1 MVSAPLPPAG
11 NTTGVDMPKKY
22 GRIARFVCPLSF
34 LFPSMIKVNQ
44 AIEKA
49 DVLIEAMRWI
59 RQHRGKITVIKIG
72 GSLME
77 DEAAM
82 THLLLDTVFMESV
95 GMQPVIVHG
104 GGKAISDAMQSAGI
118 EPRFVQG
125 RRYTDSASLD
135 IVKRVLGK
143 EINEQLVRQ
152 LNLYEGQAEPLSVC
166 ADSNVLFGNKLALTD
181 EFGAEVDMGWVG
193 TITRVDTA
201 PIHKLCEQGIIP
213 VIPSIALM
221 NDGTGQAL
229 NVNADTV
236 ATAVAKELHAEKLIY
251 VSEVNGLRTDP
262 NDPDSMIDSLSAE
275 QARQLLASGSIVGG
289 MIPKIQACLETL
301 ERGVNKIHII
311 NGRLRH
317 ALLLE
322 IFTSMGVGTEIIGP

>member
-1 MVSAPLPPAG
+1 M
-11 NTTGVDMPKKY
+11 M
-22 GRIARFVCPLSF
+22 
-34 LFPSMIKVNQ
+34 KVYQ
-44 AIEKA
+44 AMEKA
-49 DVLIEAMRWI
+49 DVLIEAMKWI

-82 THLLLDTVFMESV
+82 MHLMLDVVFMESV
-95 GMQPVIVHG
+95 GMRPVIVHG
-104 GGKAISDAMQSAGI
+104 GGKAISDAMHTAGI
-118 EPRFVQG
+118 EPRFIQG

-143 EINEQLVRQ
+143 EISEQLVRKIEEF
-152 LNLYEGQAEPLSVC
+152 EGQAKPLGIC
-166 ADSNVLFGNKLALTD
+166 FNSNVLYGEKLALTD
-181 EFGAEVDMGWVG
+181 EHGKEVDMGWVG
-193 TITRVDTA
+193 TITRVDTT
-201 PIHKLCEQGIIP
+201 PIRQLYEQGIIP

-221 NDGTGQAL
+221 EDGTEQAL
-229 NVNADTV
+229 NVNADTA
-236 ATAVAKELHAEKLIY
+236 ATAVAKELAAEKLVY

-262 NDPDSMIDSLSAE
+262 DDPNSMIDSITAE
-275 QARQLLASGSIVGG
+275 QARQMLSSGSIVGG

-322 IFTSMGVGTEIIGP
+322 IFTSMGVGTEITSP

>member
-1 MVSAPLPPAG
+1 MMK
-11 NTTGVDMPKKY
+11 VD
-22 GRIARFVCPLSF
+22 
-34 LFPSMIKVNQ
+34 Q

-82 THLLLDTVFMESV
+82 VHLLLDTVFMESV

-143 EINEQLVRQ
+143 TINEQLIRQ

-166 ADSNVLFGNKLALTD
+166 ADSNVLFGQKLALTD

-193 TITRVDTA
+193 AVTRVDTA
-201 PIHKLCEQGIIP
+201 PIRKMCEQGIIP

-221 NDGTGQAL
+221 EDGSGQAL
-229 NVNADTV
+229 NVNADTA
-236 ATAVAKELHAEKLIY
+236 ATAVAKELHAEKLVF

-262 NDPDSMIDSLSAE
+262 NDPNSMIDSLTAE

-322 IFTSMGVGTEIIGP
+322 IFTSMGVGTEITGP

>member
-1 MVSAPLPPAG
+1 MSGLVLHAPLTP
-11 NTTGVDMPKKY
+11 
-22 GRIARFVCPLSF
+22 FLS
-34 LFPSMIKVNQ
+34 MMNK
-44 AIEKA
+44 AMEKA
-49 DVLIEAMRWI
+49 DVLIEAMKWI

-104 GGKAISDAMQSAGI
+104 GGAAISQAMQTAGI

-125 RRYTDSASLD
+125 RRYTDSDSLN

-143 EINEQLVRQ
+143 EINEQLVGQ
-152 LNLYEGQAEPLSVC
+152 INFFEGQAKSLSVC
-166 ADSNVLFGNKLALTD
+166 CDSNVLFGKKLTLTD
-181 EFGAEVDMGWVG
+181 EYGAEVDMGWVG
-193 TITRVDTA
+193 TITRIDTDS
-201 PIHKLCEQGIIP
+201 IRNLCSQGIVP
-213 VIPSIALM
+213 VIPSVALM
-221 NDGTGQAL
+221 DDGSGQAL
-229 NVNADTV
+229 NVNADTA
-236 ATAVAKELHAEKLIY
+236 ATAVAKELHAEKLVY
-251 VSEVNGLRTDP
+251 VSEVNGVRTDP
-262 NDPDSMIDSLSAE
+262 NNPNSMIDSITAE
-275 QARQLLASGSIVGG
+275 QARQMLASGSIVGG

-322 IFTSMGVGTEIIGP
+322 VFTSMGVGTEITNQ

>member
-1 MVSAPLPPAG
+1 M
-11 NTTGVDMPKKY
+11 M
-22 GRIARFVCPLSF
+22 
-34 LFPSMIKVNQ
+34 MKVHQ

-59 RQHRGKITVIKIG
+59 RQHRNTITVIKIG
-72 GSLME
+72 GSLLE

-82 THLLLDTVFMESV
+82 MHLLLDTVFMESV

-104 GGKAISDAMQSAGI
+104 GGKPISDAMKAAGI

-125 RRYTDSASLD
+125 RRYTDSESLE

-143 EINEQLVRQ
+143 EINEQLVEQ
-152 LNLYEGQAEPLSVC
+152 LTMFEGHAQPLSVC
-166 ADSNVLFGNKLALTD
+166 FDSNVLFGKKLVLTD
-181 EFGAEVDMGWVG
+181 EHGAEVDMGWVG
-193 TITRVDTA
+193 TVTRVDTDA
-201 PIHKLCEQGIIP
+201 IRKLCAQEIIP
-213 VIPSIALM
+213 VIPSVALVD
-221 NDGTGQAL
+221 DGSGQLL
-229 NVNADTV
+229 NVNADTA
-236 ATAVAKELHAEKLIY
+236 ATAVARELQAEKLVY

-262 NDPDSMIDSLSAE
+262 DDPNSMIDSLTAE
-275 QARQLLASGSIVGG
+275 QARKMLTSGSIVGG

-322 IFTSMGVGTEIIGP
+322 IFTSMGVGTEITSP

>member
-1 MVSAPLPPAG
+1 M
-11 NTTGVDMPKKY
+11 MH
-22 GRIARFVCPLSF
+22 
-34 LFPSMIKVNQ
+34 Q

-49 DVLIEAMRWI
+49 DVLIEAMKWI
-59 RQHRGKITVIKIG
+59 REHRGKITVIKIG

-77 DEAAM
+77 DEAAIM
-82 THLLLDTVFMESV
+82 HLLLDTVFMESV
-95 GMQPVIVHG
+95 GMHPVIVHG
-104 GGKAISDAMQSAGI
+104 GGKAISDAMQGAGL

-143 EINEQLVRQ
+143 EISEQLVRQ
-152 LNLYEGQAEPLSVC
+152 INMFEGQARSLSVC
-166 ADSNVLFGNKLALTD
+166 SDSNVLFGEKLALAD
-181 EFGAEVDMGWVG
+181 ERGTAVDMGWVG

-201 PIHKLCEQGIIP
+201 PILELCEQRIIP
-213 VIPSIALM
+213 IIPSIALM
-221 NDGTGQAL
+221 DDGTEQAL
-229 NVNADTV
+229 NVNADTA
-236 ATAVAKELHAEKLIY
+236 ATAVAKELHAEKLVY

-262 NDPDSMIDSLSAE
+262 DDPKSMIDSISAE
-275 QARQLLASGSIVGG
+275 QARQMLASGCIVGG

-322 IFTSMGVGTEIIGP
+322 IFTSMGIGTEITSP

>member
-1 MVSAPLPPAG
+1 MMHEA
-11 NTTGVDMPKKY
+11 
-22 GRIARFVCPLSF
+22 
-34 LFPSMIKVNQ
+34 MIK
-44 AIEKA
+44 A
-49 DVLIEAMRWI
+49 DALVEALKWI

-77 DEAAM
+77 DRESM
-82 THLLLDTVFMESV
+82 RHLMVDIVFMESV

-104 GGKAISDAMQSAGI
+104 GGKAINDAMQSAGL

-143 EINEQLVRQ
+143 EINEKLIEQIREL
-152 LNLYEGQAEPLSVC
+152 EGQAESLSVSC
-166 ADSNVLFGNKLALTD
+166 DSNVLFGKKLALLD
-181 EFGAEVDMGWVG
+181 ESGAEVDMGWVG
-193 TITRVDTA
+193 TITRVDAA
-201 PIHKLCEQGIIP
+201 PIRKLCEQGIVP
-213 VIPSIALM
+213 VIPSVALM
-221 NDGTGQAL
+221 DDGSGQAL
-229 NVNADTV
+229 NVNADTA
-236 ATAVAKELHAEKLIY
+236 ATAIAKELHAEKLVY

-262 NDPDSMIDSLSAE
+262 NDPDSMIDSITAE
-275 QARQLLASGSIVGG
+275 QARQMLASGAIVGG

-301 ERGVNKIHII
+301 ERGVQKIHVI

-322 IFTSMGVGTEIIGP
+322 IFTSSGVGTEITSP

>member
-1 MVSAPLPPAG
+1 M
-11 NTTGVDMPKKY
+11 M
-22 GRIARFVCPLSF
+22 
-34 LFPSMIKVNQ
+34 MHQ
-44 AIEKA
+44 AMEKA
-49 DVLIEAMRWI
+49 DVLIEAMKWI
-59 RQHRGKITVIKIG
+59 RQHRGKMTVIKIG

-82 THLLLDTVFMESV
+82 MHLMLDTVFMESV
-95 GMQPVIVHG
+95 GMCPVIVHG

-143 EINEQLVRQ
+143 ETSDQLVQQIRMF
-152 LNLYEGQAEPLSVC
+152 EGQAKSLSVC
-166 ADSNVLFGNKLALTD
+166 SDSNVLFGEKLALTD
-181 EFGAEVDMGWVG
+181 EHGTAVDMGWVG

-201 PIHKLCEQGIIP
+201 PIRKLCEQGVVP

-221 NDGTGQAL
+221 DDGSGQAL
-229 NVNADTV
+229 NVNADTA
-236 ATAVAKELHAEKLIY
+236 ATAVAKELHAEKLVY

-262 NDPDSMIDSLSAE
+262 NDPNSMIDSLTAE
-275 QARQLLASGSIVGG
+275 QARQMLASGCIVGG

-301 ERGVNKIHII
+301 ERGVHKIHII

-322 IFTSMGVGTEIIGP
+322 IFTSMGIGTEIISP

>member
-1 MVSAPLPPAG
+1 M
-11 NTTGVDMPKKY
+11 MMQ
-22 GRIARFVCPLSF
+22 VC
-34 LFPSMIKVNQ
+34 K

-72 GSLME
+72 GSLLE
-77 DEAAM
+77 DQAAM
-82 THLLLDTVFMESV
+82 MHLLLDTVFMESV

-104 GGKAISDAMQSAGI
+104 GGKAISENMQKAGI

-125 RRYTDSASLD
+125 RRYTDSESLA
-135 IVKRVLGK
+135 IVQRVLGK
-143 EINEQLVRQ
+143 EINNQIVEDIKM
-152 LNLYEGQAEPLSVC
+152 YEGQAESLSV
-166 ADSNVLFGNKLALTD
+166 AFNSNVLFGQKLALTD
-181 EFGAEVDMGWVG
+181 EHGTEVDMGWVG
-193 TITRVDTA
+193 TVNRVDA
-201 PIHKLCEQGIIP
+201 DSIRKLCGQGIIP
-213 VIPSIALM
+213 VIPSIALL
-221 NDGTGQAL
+221 DGALQDGEVQDGLTNGNTPTGQPL
-229 NVNADTV
+229 NVNADTA
-236 ATAVAKELHAEKLIY
+236 ATAVAKALHAEKLVF

-262 NDPDSMIDSLSAE
+262 NDPDSMIDSLNAD
-275 QARQLLASGSIVGG
+275 QARRLLASGSIVGG

-322 IFTSMGVGTEIIGP
+322 IFTSMGVGTEITGQ